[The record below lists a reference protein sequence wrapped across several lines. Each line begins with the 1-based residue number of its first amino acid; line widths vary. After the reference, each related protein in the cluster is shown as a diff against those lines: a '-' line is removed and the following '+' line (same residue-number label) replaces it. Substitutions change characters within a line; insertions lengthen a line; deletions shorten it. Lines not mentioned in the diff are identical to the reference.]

1 MADSEKCLLAIRG
14 IGDDKYYN
22 RTEIFPGNLYEL
34 LLDLDLTR
42 IQAEDNITI
51 IYEEL
56 NGFDENGLIG
66 VKVVPDGKNDAAVT
80 SSILLHS
87 ESEIVFE
94 VFNGSVIIS
103 SGKKTIEEALDLQST
118 LTLPREVY
126 DGNDKVSVHI
136 FLRSV
141 PLKVCVDKEYN
152 TLETP
157 DDEDLDFPLHE
168 GATIMIKVK
177 NTGDRIERGTRIAAT
192 LTSPALEYI
201 QGTTNI
207 VGIGDNVGFKNNPSD
222 SIIKKDGILIGD
234 LRPSD
239 EIAVDFDVKLSQ
251 ASYETNTNTLPINI
265 YVWTD
270 TARLWSFNTYLNR
283 KLLEETHHNS

>member
-1 MADSEKCLLAIRG
+1 MADSEKCLLAIKG

-34 LLDLDLTR
+34 LLNLDLTR

-51 IYEEL
+51 TYEEL
-56 NGFDENGLIG
+56 NGFNESGLIG
-66 VKVVPDGKNDAAVT
+66 VRVVPDDKNDVAIT
-80 SSILLHS
+80 SSVLLHS

-94 VFNGSVIIS
+94 VFNGSVIIN
-103 SGKKTIEEALDLQST
+103 SGEKTIEETLDQQST
-118 LTLPREVY
+118 LTLPKDVY
-126 DGNDKVSVHI
+126 DGNDKVSIHV

-141 PLKVCVDKEYN
+141 PLKVSVDTEYN
-152 TLETP
+152 TLEASN
-157 DDEDLDFPLHE
+157 DEDLDFPMHE
-168 GATIMIKVK
+168 GATIMIKIK

-201 QGTTNI
+201 QSTTNI
-207 VGIGDNVGFKNNPSD
+207 VEIGDNVGFKNDPTD
-222 SIIKKDGILIGD
+222 SIIKKDGVFIGD
-234 LRPSD
+234 LRPSE

-251 ASYETNTNTLPINI
+251 TSYKTNNNTLPINI

-270 TARLWSFNTYLNR
+270 TARLWGFNTYLD
-283 KLLEETHHNS
+283 KKSLEKTHHNT